1 MQPKKR
7 TKKYSSRLKDPTRP
21 KGKHDALG
29 YVLVGLRT
37 EETANKS
44 KFDSWMRNLTVS
56 VTMFAKGEAI
66 PTAFEHLT
74 YACLRMSW
82 LDKNIGLPFEGG
94 HVLQEATS
102 AVNATYKRLI
112 SWSKLEMTKSECA
125 KVKALVDY
133 MKNYYG
139 QFQVVDID
147 HATKYANVQIKVCAK
162 AIIEKTQAYIKE

>member
-21 KGKHDALG
+21 KGQHDALG

-44 KFDSWMRNLTVS
+44 TFDKWMLNLTVS
-56 VTMFAKGEAI
+56 ATMFAKGEAI

-74 YACLRMSW
+74 YACLRMVW
-82 LDKNIGLPFEGG
+82 LNKNIGLPFEGA
-94 HVLQEATS
+94 HVLQEAIS
-102 AVNATYKRLI
+102 AVNATHRRLVK
-112 SWSKLEMTKSECA
+112 WEKLEMTASECA
-125 KVKALVDY
+125 KTKALVDY

-139 QFQVVDID
+139 QFLVSDID
-147 HATKYANVQIKVCAK
+147 QATKYANAQIKVCAK
-162 AIIEKTQAYIKE
+162 AVIEKTQDYIKE

>member
-21 KGKHDALG
+21 KGQHDALG

-44 KFDSWMRNLTVS
+44 KVEKWMRNLTVS

-74 YACLRMSW
+74 YACLRMIW
-82 LDKNIGLPFEGG
+82 LNKNIGLPFEGQR
-94 HVLQEATS
+94 VLQEATS
-102 AVNATYKRLI
+102 AVNATHRRLI
-112 SWSKLEMTKSECA
+112 KWEKLEMTADECA
-125 KVKALVDY
+125 KVNALVKY

-139 QFQVVDID
+139 QFLVVDID
-147 HATKYANVQIKVCAK
+147 QATKYANAQLKICAK
-162 AIIEKTQAYIKE
+162 AVIEKTQDYIKE

>member
-1 MQPKKR
+1 MQSKKR

-44 KFDSWMRNLTVS
+44 TFDKWMRNLTVS

-66 PTAFEHLT
+66 PTAFEHIT
-74 YACLRMSW
+74 YACLRMIW
-82 LDKNIGLPFEGG
+82 LNKNIGLPFEGPR
-94 HVLQEATS
+94 VLQEATS
-102 AVNATYKRLI
+102 AVNATYRRLI
-112 SWSKLEMTKSECA
+112 SWSKLEMTADECA
-125 KVKALVDY
+125 KVNALVKY

-139 QFQVVDID
+139 QFLVVDID
-147 HATKYANVQIKVCAK
+147 QATKYANVQIKVCAK
-162 AIIEKTQAYIKE
+162 AVIEKTQGYIKE